1 MSDDKPQSKIPA
13 EIQVDL
19 AVTRTILAL
28 DRTLLAWIRTSVALL
43 GFGFTLAK
51 FIRGYIA
58 SGAIHGVSPD
68 SPRNIGIVMLFL
80 GLGGLVG
87 GMIEYTRS
95 LKALKKEHRVSLW
108 SPALVMAISLMCTG
122 LYVSYDILWDTTP

>member
-1 MSDDKPQSKIPA
+1 MGDKQQSKLPA
-13 EIQVDL
+13 ELQVDL

-58 SGAIHGVSPD
+58 SGAIHGVNPE
-68 SPRNIGIVMLFL
+68 SPRNIGIVMLLL

-87 GMIEYTRS
+87 GMVEYSRS
-95 LKALKKEHRVSLW
+95 LVALKKQHKISLW
-108 SPALVMAISLMCTG
+108 SPALIMAISLLFAGM
-122 LYVSYDILWDTTP
+122 YVAYDILWNTAP